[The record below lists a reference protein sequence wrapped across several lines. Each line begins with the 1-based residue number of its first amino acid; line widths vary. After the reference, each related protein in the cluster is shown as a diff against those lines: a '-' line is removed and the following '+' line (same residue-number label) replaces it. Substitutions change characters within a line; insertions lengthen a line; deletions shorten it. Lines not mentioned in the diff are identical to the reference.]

1 MRLPDYI
8 AISTL
13 IILMMWGVASLRGKF
28 KL

>member
-8 AISTL
+8 AISVL
-13 IILMMWGVASLRGKF
+13 IISMVWGVASLRGKF